1 MGLARGGL
9 QSTTMVAIIVLAAG
23 MSRRY
28 GANKLLLP
36 FGAGTVISTVI
47 SRVTQSSARPI
58 VVVTGHQAEHVQA
71 ELHARL
77 PNATLTFVHNPDYA
91 IGEMLSSVKTGLR
104 FLLPGPAD
112 AAMVVLGDQPL
123 IRLDVIERLRIAYE
137 QNCGDL
143 IAPRFG
149 MNGQRGHPVL
159 IGRRWWN
166 DVLALPAE
174 SNVRDLLRANLAS
187 LVHMVVSDDSI
198 LGDVDTPDAYQEALA
213 HASVERRD

>member
-1 MGLARGGL
+1 
-9 QSTTMVAIIVLAAG
+9 MVAMIVLAAG

-47 SRVTQSSARPI
+47 SCVAQSAARPI
-58 VVVTGHQAEHVQA
+58 VVVTGHEAERVQA
-71 ELHARL
+71 ELRARQ
-77 PNATLTFVHNPDYA
+77 PDVPLTFVPNPDYA
-91 IGEMLSSVKTGLR
+91 TGEMLSSVKTGVR
-104 FLLPGPAD
+104 ALLPGPAD

-123 IRLDVIERLRIAYE
+123 IRLDVIERLRVAYE

-149 MNGQRGHPVL
+149 LNGQRGHPVL

-166 DVLALPAE
+166 DLLALPPE
-174 SNVRDLLRANLAS
+174 GNVRELLRANLSS
-187 LVHMVVSDDSI
+187 LVHVVVSDDSI
-198 LGDVDTPDAYQEALA
+198 LGDVDTPEAYHEALQ
-213 HASVERRD
+213 HAK